1 MNKVEVQKEIELLE
15 TISKQGESYSDGKSR
30 YGWRNPVRKDTGTL
44 LKAFSISS
52 APRHTLEI
60 GTAHGLSA
68 LYLVDGFD
76 DSNRQT
82 LDTIDF
88 DESVAKTTQ
97 ERMDRLRVPIQVH
110 HGDALE
116 VFPRLSKRYDLV
128 FFDAQKNQYLPQMQ
142 SLVELNLVGPGTVIL
157 ADNVLDRKSECQ
169 PFLDWFT
176 ENRINNHIIA
186 TECGLLVARL

>member
-1 MNKVEVQKEIELLE
+1 MRRTEIQKEIDLLE
-15 TISKQGESYSDGKSR
+15 TISKQGESYSDGKTR

-44 LKAFSISS
+44 LKAFSLSS
-52 APRHTLEI
+52 APQHTLEI

-68 LYLVDGFD
+68 LYLVDGFAD
-76 DSNRQT
+76 FSHQT

-88 DESVAKTTQ
+88 DESVSQSTQ
-97 ERMDRLRVPIQVH
+97 ERMTRLNVPVKVF
-110 HGDALE
+110 HGDALD
-116 VFPRLSKRYDLV
+116 VFPGLYKNYELV

-142 SLVELNLVGPGTVIL
+142 SLVDLNLVGKGTVIL

-176 ENRINNHIIA
+176 ENNINHHIIA